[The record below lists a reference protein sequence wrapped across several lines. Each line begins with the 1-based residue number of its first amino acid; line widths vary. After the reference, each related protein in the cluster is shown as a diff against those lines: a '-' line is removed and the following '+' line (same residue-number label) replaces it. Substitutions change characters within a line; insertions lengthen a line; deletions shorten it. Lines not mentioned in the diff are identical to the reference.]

1 MPACLD
7 PGPSG
12 GRAHWVVCHLLP
24 SWILAPPEGGPIGL
38 SVIFYRHIA
47 CHGEAASPGAGSAVY
62 PTLQEVSFILSTG
75 NAVIGKIGGMQGF
88 FLIRNNVLK
97 KNHACMPT

>member
-1 MPACLD
+1 MSRSPLRWGHGCTLCA
-7 PGPSG
+7 
-12 GRAHWVVCHLLP
+12 GRREL
-24 SWILAPPEGGPIGL
+24 PIGWR
-38 SVIFYRHIA
+38 VIFYRTHRLPWR
-47 CHGEAASPGAGSAVY
+47 GTSLSLEYAVVLSH
-62 PTLQEVSFILSTG
+62 PALQEVSFILSTG